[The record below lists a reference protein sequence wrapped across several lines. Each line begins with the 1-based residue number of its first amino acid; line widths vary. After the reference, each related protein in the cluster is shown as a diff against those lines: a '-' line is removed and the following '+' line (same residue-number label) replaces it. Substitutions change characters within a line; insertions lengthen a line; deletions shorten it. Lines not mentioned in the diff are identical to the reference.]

1 MKKINTLVDDIYDLF
16 TLKPINKPAQEVD
29 SLIDNFGNMLKLHVK
44 DFLYERPSSSSGLRL
59 SGIGKPN
66 RQVWYEINSETTEE
80 NLPPS
85 LRIRFLYGYILEELL
100 LLFAK
105 IAEHKVE
112 AQQKEVKLE
121 GVLGHQDAIIDN
133 VLVDCK
139 SASGRSF
146 EKFKKN
152 TLVSD
157 DPFGY
162 IAQISA
168 YAEANGLDEAAFLVI
183 DKSTGEICL
192 TPIHQMEMIN
202 ATRRIKELKTL
213 IKTKTPPA
221 KCYSDIEDGKSGNRK
236 LAIGCVYCKFK
247 EKCWS
252 ESNEGKGLRVF
263 KYSNGNRYLTQVVKT
278 PDVQEVY
285 LN

>member
-16 TLKPINKPAQEVD
+16 TLKPINKPVQEVD

-66 RQVWYEINSETTEE
+66 RQVWYEINSEITEE